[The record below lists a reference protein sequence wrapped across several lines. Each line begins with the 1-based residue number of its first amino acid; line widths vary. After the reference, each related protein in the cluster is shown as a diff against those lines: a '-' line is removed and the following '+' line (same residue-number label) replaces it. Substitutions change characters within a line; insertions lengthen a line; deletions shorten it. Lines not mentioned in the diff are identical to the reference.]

1 MSACNGEEILREIF
15 GHLRFAK
22 HQDMMVQ
29 TSICIPCML
38 PFITSQFLV
47 RGKRDRPPV
56 IPKGSVNLAF
66 IGQYCEIPED
76 VVFTVEYSIRSAQ
89 MAVFSLLKLDKK
101 VSPLYK
107 GQHDVHVLVDTVKAM
122 LS

>member
-1 MSACNGEEILREIF
+1 VL
-15 GHLRFAK
+15 K
-22 HQDMMVQ
+22 

-47 RGKRDRPPV
+47 RGKTDRPPV
-56 IPKGSVNLAF
+56 IPEESVNLAF

-89 MAVFSLLKLDKK
+89 IAVFSLLKLDKA

-107 GQHDVHVLVDTVKAM
+107 GQHNVHVLVNSVKAM
-122 LS
+122 LT